1 MDESP
6 GSRLQRESAAAWTSS
21 TDGPSF
27 LRQIVPADSSSDA
40 ADSANGA
47 ADTSSAT
54 SASVSPSPETKQSS
68 ATADS
73 SDTATS
79 PGKGTKS
86 ENKQSDPKPLQ
97 QQPPQQP
104 EEQPQQQ
111 QAASFGQVLPTQG
124 DLASL
129 PDCTRQLAAFPK
141 LNRSDEAVRRF
152 ACIADTYLH
161 PWMGS
166 SLVKKGGVGGAAEEE
181 GPRGIISQA
190 MLQYMASEPGF
201 MSCSGHIRIIDGQV
215 YFRYGG
221 FHYQWDRLH
230 RFVQSVK
237 LIQAAIRH
245 YSLLALRAEFF
256 LSTCDLPKSFDS
268 SLSGIFGGRPIF
280 STEWLPGTLDIIVP
294 DPLDLSESYQ
304 AGKDA
309 KTPWEQKASRAVFR
323 GGFTNFKLGPDHRWR
338 VSPRY
343 RLHRSDSLHARPRP
357 PTPAHARPYPPMPC
371 PTPFPAHTFH
381 LSSGFACFLVFPL
394 ALNRRTFSHAVL
406 FPPALALSLASPTL
420 TVPSHG
426 CLFHIALNSFVQL
439 WMNEWV
445 VWWAGA
451 DCTRGR
457 MTDARPDLL
466 DARVM
471 RLLVDDKTR
480 NMAMG
485 DGLSEAA
492 KMEKAE
498 SQRFKYE
505 IVVDGGAG
513 SCRTCGV
520 LGSDQAMIRQDTPF
534 AQFYQPLLQ
543 PWRHFIPTDHFF
555 GDLFDRVEWA
565 RQHDTQVRRMIVNSH
580 RVAKWGCSLEGRK
593 LYWAV
598 LLVKYAAQALED
610 PSAVTRPDVVST
622 CPAPPAKDRMRPAQ
636 EESEIVRPE
645 AGWPPVCADKD
656 VARVKQPPCTF
667 FCVKGPMP
675 RNRQVWLN
683 ADLFDSV
690 DFVGPHVADM
700 DE

>member
-1 MDESP
+1 MTKLLIVTVSLLLLVVLFTSLPSAASNTATHRRRLAVFTASLMDESP
-6 GSRLQRESAAAWTSS
+6 GSRLQRESAAAWTASS
-21 TDGPSF
+21 NGPSF
-27 LRQIVPADSSSDA
+27 LRQTVPADSTNDA
-40 ADSANGA
+40 ADSSSGAADSSTPTAGSSNGA
-47 ADTSSAT
+47 ADSSSAA
-54 SASVSPSPETKQSS
+54 SASLPPPPNSKQPP
-68 ATADS
+68 
-73 SDTATS
+73 ATS
-79 PGKGTKS
+79 PGKSTSS
-86 ENKQSDPKPLQ
+86 ENKQANSQPPQQQPQLQ
-97 QQPPQQP
+97 QQPPQQ
-104 EEQPQQQ
+104 
-111 QAASFGQVLPTQG
+111 QAVPFGQVLPTQG

-166 SLVKKGGVGGAAEEE
+166 SLPTASPSGKTNSPHLNSPSLFPSLPTL
-181 GPRGIISQA
+181 GPHATYQ
-190 MLQYMASEPGF
+190 F

-215 YFRYGG
+215 FFRYGG

-294 DPLDLSESYQ
+294 DPLDLSASYQ

-309 KTPWEQKASRAVFR
+309 KTPWEQKASKAVFR

-343 RLHRSDSLHARPRP
+343 RLHR
-357 PTPAHARPYPPMPC
+357 
-371 PTPFPAHTFH
+371 
-381 LSSGFACFLVFPL
+381 
-394 ALNRRTFSHAVL
+394 
-406 FPPALALSLASPTL
+406 
-420 TVPSHG
+420 
-426 CLFHIALNSFVQL
+426 
-439 WMNEWV
+439 
-445 VWWAGA
+445 
-451 DCTRGR
+451 
-457 MTDARPDLL
+457 MTDVRPDLL

-480 NMAMG
+480 SMAMG

-505 IVVDGGAG
+505 VVVDGGAG

-565 RQHDTQVRRMIVNSH
+565 RHHDQQVRHMIANAH
-580 RVAKWGCSLEGRK
+580 RVARLGCSLEGRT

-622 CPAPPAKDRMRPAQ
+622 CPAPPARERMRPAQ

-700 DE
+700 EE

>member
-1 MDESP
+1 MTKRTTVTVSFLVLIVFATSSLSATSDATTYRRRLAVFTASLMDESP

-190 MLQYMASEPGF
+190 MLQYVASEPGF

-343 RLHRSDSLHARPRP
+343 RLHR
-357 PTPAHARPYPPMPC
+357 
-371 PTPFPAHTFH
+371 
-381 LSSGFACFLVFPL
+381 
-394 ALNRRTFSHAVL
+394 
-406 FPPALALSLASPTL
+406 
-420 TVPSHG
+420 
-426 CLFHIALNSFVQL
+426 
-439 WMNEWV
+439 
-445 VWWAGA
+445 
-451 DCTRGR
+451 

-505 IVVDGGAG
+505 VVVDGGAG

-565 RQHDTQVRRMIVNSH
+565 RQHDTQVRHMIANAH

>member
-1 MDESP
+1 MRDRCAQMDESP

-190 MLQYMASEPGF
+190 MLQYVASEPGF

-343 RLHRSDSLHARPRP
+343 RLHR
-357 PTPAHARPYPPMPC
+357 
-371 PTPFPAHTFH
+371 
-381 LSSGFACFLVFPL
+381 
-394 ALNRRTFSHAVL
+394 
-406 FPPALALSLASPTL
+406 
-420 TVPSHG
+420 
-426 CLFHIALNSFVQL
+426 
-439 WMNEWV
+439 
-445 VWWAGA
+445 
-451 DCTRGR
+451 

-505 IVVDGGAG
+505 VVVDGGAG

-565 RQHDTQVRRMIVNSH
+565 RQHDTQVRHMIANAH

>member
-1 MDESP
+1 MTKLSIATVSLLLLIVLATLSRSATSNTATYRRRLAVFTASLMDESP
-6 GSRLQRESAAAWTSS
+6 GSRLQRESAAAWTASS
-21 TDGPSF
+21 NGPSF
-27 LRQIVPADSSSDA
+27 LRQTVPADSSSDA
-40 ADSANGA
+40 AD
-47 ADTSSAT
+47 TSSAI
-54 SASVSPSPETKQSS
+54 SASLSPSPETKQSS
-68 ATADS
+68 AAGS

-79 PGKGTKS
+79 PGKSTSS
-86 ENKQSDPKPLQ
+86 ENKQSDLTPSQ
-97 QQPPQQP
+97 QQQQQQEEEQQPPQQAVP
-104 EEQPQQQ
+104 
-111 QAASFGQVLPTQG
+111 FGQVLPTQG

-141 LNRSDEAVRRF
+141 LNRSDEVVRRF
-152 ACIADTYLH
+152 ACIADTYLR

-166 SLVKKGGVGGAAEEE
+166 RLVKKGGGGGEEVEEE
-181 GPRGIISQA
+181 PRGIISHA
-190 MLQYMASEPGF
+190 MLQYVASEPGF
-201 MSCSGHIRIIDGQV
+201 MSCSGHIRIVDGQV
-215 YFRYGG
+215 FFRYGG

-237 LIQAAIRH
+237 LIVAALRQF
-245 YSLLALRAEFF
+245 SLLALRAEFF

-343 RLHRSDSLHARPRP
+343 RLHR
-357 PTPAHARPYPPMPC
+357 
-371 PTPFPAHTFH
+371 
-381 LSSGFACFLVFPL
+381 
-394 ALNRRTFSHAVL
+394 
-406 FPPALALSLASPTL
+406 
-420 TVPSHG
+420 
-426 CLFHIALNSFVQL
+426 
-439 WMNEWV
+439 
-445 VWWAGA
+445 
-451 DCTRGR
+451 

-505 IVVDGGAG
+505 VVVDGGAG

-565 RQHDTQVRRMIVNSH
+565 RQHDAQVRHMIANAH
-580 RVAKWGCSLEGRK
+580 RVARWGCSLEGRT

-622 CPAPPAKDRMRPAQ
+622 CPAPPAKERMRPAQ
-636 EESEIVRPE
+636 EESAIVRPE
-645 AGWPPVCADKD
+645 AGWPPVCADKE

-683 ADLFDSV
+683 ADLFDSL

>member
-190 MLQYMASEPGF
+190 MLQYVASEPGF

-343 RLHRSDSLHARPRP
+343 RLHR
-357 PTPAHARPYPPMPC
+357 
-371 PTPFPAHTFH
+371 
-381 LSSGFACFLVFPL
+381 
-394 ALNRRTFSHAVL
+394 
-406 FPPALALSLASPTL
+406 
-420 TVPSHG
+420 
-426 CLFHIALNSFVQL
+426 
-439 WMNEWV
+439 
-445 VWWAGA
+445 
-451 DCTRGR
+451 

-505 IVVDGGAG
+505 VVVDGGAG

-700 DE
+700 VE

>member
-1 MDESP
+1 MMCGDLCRLMRDRSAQMDESP
-6 GSRLQRESAAAWTSS
+6 GSRLQRESAAAWTASS
-21 TDGPSF
+21 NGPSF
-27 LRQIVPADSSSDA
+27 LRQTVPADSSSDA
-40 ADSANGA
+40 AD
-47 ADTSSAT
+47 TSSAI
-54 SASVSPSPETKQSS
+54 SASLSPSPETKQSS
-68 ATADS
+68 AAGS

-79 PGKGTKS
+79 PGKSTSS
-86 ENKQSDPKPLQ
+86 ENKQSDLTPSQ
-97 QQPPQQP
+97 QQQQQQEEEQQPPQQAVP
-104 EEQPQQQ
+104 
-111 QAASFGQVLPTQG
+111 FGQVLPTQG

-141 LNRSDEAVRRF
+141 LNRSDEVVRRF
-152 ACIADTYLH
+152 ACIADTYLR

-166 SLVKKGGVGGAAEEE
+166 RLVKKGGGGGEEVEEE
-181 GPRGIISQA
+181 PRGIISHA
-190 MLQYMASEPGF
+190 MLQYVASEPGF
-201 MSCSGHIRIIDGQV
+201 MSCSGHIRIVDGQV
-215 YFRYGG
+215 FFRYGG

-237 LIQAAIRH
+237 LIVAALRQF
-245 YSLLALRAEFF
+245 SLLALRAEFF

-343 RLHRSDSLHARPRP
+343 RLHR
-357 PTPAHARPYPPMPC
+357 
-371 PTPFPAHTFH
+371 
-381 LSSGFACFLVFPL
+381 
-394 ALNRRTFSHAVL
+394 
-406 FPPALALSLASPTL
+406 
-420 TVPSHG
+420 
-426 CLFHIALNSFVQL
+426 
-439 WMNEWV
+439 
-445 VWWAGA
+445 
-451 DCTRGR
+451 

-505 IVVDGGAG
+505 VVVDGGAG

-565 RQHDTQVRRMIVNSH
+565 RQHDAQVRHMIANAH
-580 RVAKWGCSLEGRK
+580 RVARWGCSLEGRT

-622 CPAPPAKDRMRPAQ
+622 CPAPPAKERMRPAQ
-636 EESEIVRPE
+636 EESAIVRPE
-645 AGWPPVCADKD
+645 AGWPPVCADKE

-683 ADLFDSV
+683 ADLFDSL

>member
-190 MLQYMASEPGF
+190 MLQYVASEPGASDHIRIIDGQVYFRHAFQDF

-309 KTPWEQKASRAVFR
+309 KVR
-323 GGFTNFKLGPDHRWR
+323 GGRQGSVLVHCEVMCQSAGAAAPCLPHCSPFASLSLRATLLSPDPLGAEGEQGG
-338 VSPRY
+338 VQG
-343 RLHRSDSLHARPRP
+343 RLHQLQAGPRP
-357 PTPAHARPYPPMPC
+357 PLAR
-371 PTPFPAHTFH
+371 
-381 LSSGFACFLVFPL
+381 
-394 ALNRRTFSHAVL
+394 
-406 FPPALALSLASPTL
+406 
-420 TVPSHG
+420 
-426 CLFHIALNSFVQL
+426 
-439 WMNEWV
+439 
-445 VWWAGA
+445 A

-505 IVVDGGAG
+505 VVVDGGAG

-520 LGSDQAMIRQDTPF
+520 LGSDQDTPF

-565 RQHDTQVRRMIVNSH
+565 RQHDTQVRHMIANAH

>member
-6 GSRLQRESAAAWTSS
+6 GSRLQRESAAAWTASS
-21 TDGPSF
+21 NGPSF
-27 LRQIVPADSSSDA
+27 LRQTVPADSSSDA
-40 ADSANGA
+40 AD
-47 ADTSSAT
+47 TSSAI
-54 SASVSPSPETKQSS
+54 SASLSPSPETKQSS
-68 ATADS
+68 AAGS

-79 PGKGTKS
+79 PGKSTSS
-86 ENKQSDPKPLQ
+86 ENKQSDLTPSQ
-97 QQPPQQP
+97 QQQQQQEEEQQPPQQAVP
-104 EEQPQQQ
+104 
-111 QAASFGQVLPTQG
+111 FGQVLPTQG

-141 LNRSDEAVRRF
+141 LNRSDEVVRRF
-152 ACIADTYLH
+152 ACIADTYLR

-166 SLVKKGGVGGAAEEE
+166 RLVKKGGGGGEEVEEE
-181 GPRGIISQA
+181 PRGIISHA
-190 MLQYMASEPGF
+190 MLQYVASEPGF
-201 MSCSGHIRIIDGQV
+201 MSCSGHIRIVDGQV
-215 YFRYGG
+215 FFRYGG

-237 LIQAAIRH
+237 LIVAALRQF
-245 YSLLALRAEFF
+245 SLLALRAEFF

-343 RLHRSDSLHARPRP
+343 RLHR
-357 PTPAHARPYPPMPC
+357 
-371 PTPFPAHTFH
+371 
-381 LSSGFACFLVFPL
+381 
-394 ALNRRTFSHAVL
+394 
-406 FPPALALSLASPTL
+406 
-420 TVPSHG
+420 
-426 CLFHIALNSFVQL
+426 
-439 WMNEWV
+439 
-445 VWWAGA
+445 
-451 DCTRGR
+451 

-505 IVVDGGAG
+505 VVVDGGAG

-565 RQHDTQVRRMIVNSH
+565 RQHDAQVRHMIANAH
-580 RVAKWGCSLEGRK
+580 RVARDLFDRIEWARQHDQHVRHILANAHRVANPRSSRSTHSSLLTHTLQISNPLTRSTFPPPTRWGCSLEGRT

-622 CPAPPAKDRMRPAQ
+622 CPAPPAKERMRPAQ
-636 EESEIVRPE
+636 EESAIVRPE
-645 AGWPPVCADKD
+645 AGWPPVCADKE

-683 ADLFDSV
+683 ADLFDSL